1 MQTDDKLILA
11 DKDFASNE
19 EETIKKA
26 KIMTK
31 DREYLTSA
39 QPIKFNKTQIKL
51 DSDGIVLTK
60 ESDVGDILLVT
71 DYDADS
77 SSSRGITRKKLS
89 TKEQYLAQKARGA
102 YIASVCL
109 PEASFDLSQAAQ
121 TVESSPDDIA
131 LLNKRFQWQITN
143 KSRGLRYVKLNQNT
157 LQLVVFTDS
166 SFANNKDLS
175 SQIGYIICFSDAI
188 NKANIIYWSS
198 IKCKWVTRSVLAAEL
213 YGMAH
218 DFDIGAV
225 IKAIFGKML
234 KSVVSLILYTD
245 SKSLYDCL
253 VKLGTTK
260 EKRLM
265 IDVMSLR
272 QSYERCKITEV
283 K

>member
-89 TKEQYLAQKARGA
+89 TKEQYLAQKAQGA

-121 TVESSPDDIA
+121 TVESSSDDIA

-143 KSRGLRYVKLNQNT
+143 KSRGLRYVKLN
-157 LQLVVFTDS
+157 
-166 SFANNKDLS
+166 
-175 SQIGYIICFSDAI
+175 
-188 NKANIIYWSS
+188 
-198 IKCKWVTRSVLAAEL
+198 
-213 YGMAH
+213 
-218 DFDIGAV
+218 
-225 IKAIFGKML
+225 
-234 KSVVSLILYTD
+234 
-245 SKSLYDCL
+245 
-253 VKLGTTK
+253 
-260 EKRLM
+260 
-265 IDVMSLR
+265 
-272 QSYERCKITEV
+272 
-283 K
+283 